1 MLSQEVE
8 HYIRLRQ
15 AAGFIFYSQSLVL
28 RQFVRF
34 AEAAGDDRIR
44 TARVFEW
51 VTRRTAPV
59 SSRTELHIIRA
70 FALAALAETPGH
82 EVPPAK
88 AVGAARGGRPTPFI
102 WRPDEIARLVE
113 AARLASR
120 SPVRSQ
126 MYALFF
132 GLVAATGL
140 RLSEALHLK
149 IGDITGEGLIV
160 RTGKSGR
167 SRMVVLHPTV
177 RTVLTAWLEVRLK
190 RSTVS
195 DDLFVSRRG
204 VAPSTSAVRMEFHK
218 LLRAIGLEAA
228 PGGKTPRIHDLRH
241 SFAVRS
247 LEECGGDRATLSRHM
262 TALSTYLGHAHLAS
276 TYWYLQATPAL
287 LTGIAAAHEDFHAR
301 HRAVQDGQ
309 GGDA

>member
-1 MLSQEVE
+1 MLNAEVE
-8 HYIRLRQ
+8 RYISLRR
-15 AAGFIFYSQSLVL
+15 AAGFVFYNQSLVL
-28 RQFVRF
+28 RRFVRF

-51 VTRRTAPV
+51 VTRRHAPV
-59 SSRTELHIIRA
+59 SSRSELHIIRA

-102 WRPDEIARLVE
+102 WAPDEIAQLVE
-113 AARLASR
+113 AAGLTSR

-132 GLVAATGL
+132 GDVT
-140 RLSEALHLK
+140 S
-149 IGDITGEGLIV
+149 EGLIV
-160 RTGKSGR
+160 RAGKSGK

-177 RTVLTAWLEVRLK
+177 RTVLNAWLEIRRK
-190 RSTVS
+190 QPAVS
-195 DDLFVSRRG
+195 DDLFVSRHGR
-204 VAPSTSAVRMEFHK
+204 APCTATVRIEFHK
-218 LLRAIGLEAA
+218 LLGVIGLETA

-247 LEECGGDRATLSRHM
+247 LEHCGADRAALSRHM
-262 TALSTYLGHAHLAS
+262 VALSTYLGHAHLAS
-276 TYWYLQATPAL
+276 TYWYLEATPAL
-287 LTGIAAAHEDFHAR
+287 LTRIAAAQEDFHAR
-301 HRAVQDGQ
+301 HRTVQVGR
-309 GGDA
+309 GDSA

>member
-1 MLSQEVE
+1 MLSVEVE
-8 HYIRLRQ
+8 RYISLRR
-15 AAGFIFYSQSLVL
+15 AAGFVFYNQSLVL
-28 RQFVRF
+28 RRFVRF

-51 VTRRTAPV
+51 VTRRHAPV
-59 SSRTELHIIRA
+59 SSRSELHIIRA
-70 FALAALAETPGH
+70 FALVALAETPGH

-102 WRPDEIARLVE
+102 WAPDEIAQLVD
-113 AARLASR
+113 AAGRASR

-140 RLSEALHLK
+140 RLSETLQLK
-149 IGDITGEGLIV
+149 VGDVTGEGLIV
-160 RTGKSGR
+160 RAGKSGK

-177 RTVLTAWLEVRLK
+177 RAVLNAWLEIR
-190 RSTVS
+190 RRQPAVS

-204 VAPSTSAVRMEFHK
+204 RAPCTATVRIEFHK
-218 LLRAIGLEAA
+218 LLGVIGLETA

-247 LEECGGDRATLSRHM
+247 LEHCGADRAALSRHM
-262 TALSTYLGHAHLAS
+262 VALSTYLGHAHLAS
-276 TYWYLQATPAL
+276 TYWYLEATPAL
-287 LTGIAAAHEDFHAR
+287 LTRIAAAQEDFHAR
-301 HRAVQDGQ
+301 HRTVQACR
-309 GGDA
+309 GDSA

>member
-1 MLSQEVE
+1 MLNQEVE
-8 HYIRLRQ
+8 HYIRLRR
-15 AAGFIFYSQSLVL
+15 AAGFIFYNQSLVL

-82 EVPPAK
+82 QVPPAK

-113 AARLASR
+113 AAGLASR

-140 RLSEALHLK
+140 RLSEVSV
-149 IGDITGEGLIV
+149 LI
-160 RTGKSGR
+160 
-167 SRMVVLHPTV
+167 
-177 RTVLTAWLEVRLK
+177 K
-190 RSTVS
+190 R
-195 DDLFVSRRG
+195 F
-204 VAPSTSAVRMEFHK
+204 
-218 LLRAIGLEAA
+218 
-228 PGGKTPRIHDLRH
+228 
-241 SFAVRS
+241 
-247 LEECGGDRATLSRHM
+247 
-262 TALSTYLGHAHLAS
+262 LAS
-276 TYWYLQATPAL
+276 TFDQL
-287 LTGIAAAHEDFHAR
+287 
-301 HRAVQDGQ
+301 
-309 GGDA
+309 

>member
-8 HYIRLRQ
+8 RYIRLRQ
-15 AAGFIFYSQSLVL
+15 ATGFVFYNQSRVL
-28 RQFVRF
+28 RQFARF
-34 AEAAGDDRIR
+34 AEVAGDDRIC

-51 VTRRTAPV
+51 VTRRHAPV
-59 SSRTELHIIRA
+59 SSRSELHIIRA

-102 WRPDEIARLVE
+102 WVPDEIARLVE
-113 AARLASR
+113 AAGRASR
-120 SPVRSQ
+120 SPFRSQ
-126 MYALFF
+126 MYAVFF

-149 IGDITGEGLIV
+149 IGDITSEGLIV
-160 RTGKSGR
+160 RAGKSGR

-177 RTVLTAWLEVRLK
+177 RTVLSAWLEVRVK
-190 RSTVS
+190 RPGVS

-204 VAPSTSAVRMEFHK
+204 MAPCTATVRIEFHK
-218 LLRAIGLEAA
+218 LLRVIGLETA

-247 LEECGGDRATLSRHM
+247 LEQCSGDRAALSRHM
-262 TALSTYLGHAHLAS
+262 VALSTYLGHAHLAS
-276 TYWYLQATPAL
+276 TYWYLEATPAL
-287 LTGIAAAHEDFHAR
+287 LTRIAAAHEDFHAR
-301 HRAVQDGQ
+301 HRAARLDRE
-309 GGDA
+309 GGA

>member
-1 MLSQEVE
+1 MLSEEVE
-8 HYIRLRQ
+8 RYIRLRQ
-15 AAGFIFYSQSLVL
+15 AAGFVFYEQSLVL
-28 RQFVRF
+28 RQFARF
-34 AEAAGDDRIR
+34 VEAAGDDHVR

-51 VTRRTAPV
+51 VTRRHAPV

-70 FALAALAETPGH
+70 FALAALAENPGH

-88 AVGAARGGRPTPFI
+88 AVGAARAGRPTPFI
-102 WRPDEIARLVE
+102 WTPDEVARLVE
-113 AARLASR
+113 AAGQASR

-132 GLVAATGL
+132 GLLAATGL
-140 RLSEALHLK
+140 RRSEALYLK

-160 RTGKSGR
+160 RAGKSGK

-177 RTVLTAWLEVRLK
+177 RTVLNAWLEVRLK
-190 RSTVS
+190 RPAVS

-204 VAPSTSAVRMEFHK
+204 VVPSSATVQVEFHK

-228 PGGKTPRIHDLRH
+228 PGGKTPRMHDLRH

-247 LEECGGDRATLSRHM
+247 LEQCGGGRAALSRHM
-262 TALSTYLGHAHLAS
+262 VALSTYLGHAHLES
-276 TYWYLQATPAL
+276 TYWYLEATPAL
-287 LTGIAAAHEDFHAR
+287 LTRIAAAHEDFHAR
-301 HRAVQDGQ
+301 HRAAHPAR
-309 GGDA
+309 GGGA